1 MIDVDYYSFRQLF
14 KKATDLGG
22 RIEKRDRTR
31 WDAYIK
37 AHNINEVGAIA
48 IASNRFDAP
57 QTVIIDLG
65 GEDDGLYVFSDIEE
79 GCLHLIY
86 QAPPASPSST

>member
-14 KKATDLGG
+14 KKATDLGR

-37 AHNINEVGAIA
+37 THNINEVGATA
-48 IASNRFDAP
+48 IASSRFEAP
-57 QTVIIDLG
+57 QSVIIDLG
-65 GEDDGLYVFSDIEE
+65 GEHDGLYVFSDLEE
-79 GCLHLIY
+79 GCLRLIY
-86 QAPPASPSST
+86 QAPPAPPSGA